1 EADHDPLGRRRIG
14 PGQELGQDPVV
25 ERLDRPGGV
34 VDRLGRRAHGAA
46 RRGPRRTRATHGRSA
61 CGASRPGRSEARRAT
76 RRGWHRRQ
84 GRRKG
89 GKGRR
94 PRRAIGRDEIA
105 ARTGTGRCPDY
116 ARTSLAT
123 GRRPAHHLSA
133 MGDLHD
139 ELDVPGP
146 RPRAPAPNRP
156 AAPAVDVARAIDSG
170 PPGNASMLELQR
182 LAGNAS
188 VSRLVAREPAVPS
201 EPDEE
206 TASAGHSPVLDVVGR
221 GGGEPLA
228 PDLRAEM
235 EGRLGADFGSV
246 RVHRD
251 ATASESAKA
260 VDAHAYTVGTDVVFR
275 ADRWDPASSDGK
287 HTLAHELSH
296 VVQQANGPVDGTPAP
311 GGIRVSSPTDEFEQA
326 ADRSA
331 DAALAGPSPAGRAAD
346 AGAGAATAGP
356 SAQLEAAPGEEEL
369 EDEET
374 AQGE

>member
-1 EADHDPLGRRRIG
+1 
-14 PGQELGQDPVV
+14 
-25 ERLDRPGGV
+25 
-34 VDRLGRRAHGAA
+34 
-46 RRGPRRTRATHGRSA
+46 
-61 CGASRPGRSEARRAT
+61 
-76 RRGWHRRQ
+76 
-84 GRRKG
+84 
-89 GKGRR
+89 
-94 PRRAIGRDEIA
+94 
-105 ARTGTGRCPDY
+105 
-116 ARTSLAT
+116 
-123 GRRPAHHLSA
+123 

-374 AQGE
+374 AQGEFVQREAATPDEEELEEEEEKKKTAQGEFVQREGEDEIGEDDDVEPPPPKPKGGPDGELEEESMSG